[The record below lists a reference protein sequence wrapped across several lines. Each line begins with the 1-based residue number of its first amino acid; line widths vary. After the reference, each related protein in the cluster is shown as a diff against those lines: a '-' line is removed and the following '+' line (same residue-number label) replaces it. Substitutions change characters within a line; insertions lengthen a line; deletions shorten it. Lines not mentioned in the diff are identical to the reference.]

1 LVKNRSKIPKGK
13 KVRLLFQPAEEGTGG
28 AKPMVEEGC
37 LDGIDEVYG
46 FHNSPTVPEGE
57 IRTIVGPMLAS
68 STTIK
73 IKIIG

>member
-1 LVKNRSKIPKGK
+1 M

-37 LDGIDEVYG
+37 LDDIDEVYG
-46 FHNSPTVPEGE
+46 FHNSPAVPEGE

-73 IKIIG
+73 IKIIGQGGHASLPH